1 MKQKIDRAGQLYSDL
16 LTACSRKQHR
26 DNMQVVLSCFLEALG
41 QSRFHAS
48 TAKSPG
54 AISRFLNHQNWSLRT
69 LIRAMRQH
77 ALSTFRAYLRGRRG
91 RPPLIEVIVDTTSI
105 AKEGV
110 FAELD
115 GWIHTLNNVRGLHV
129 VMLYV
134 CCGELRLP
142 WGFKIWRGK
151 GTPSPTDLALRLVR
165 QLPPEVRARTK
176 HVHLL
181 ADAGFSS
188 QAFMRGVRT
197 LGLDFTIGMRA
208 DRRTT
213 EGQHLK
219 EITSQQHPVTLS
231 GLPDLQLWLYWLWL
245 PAKKGETREQRFL
258 VSSRQRTPQT
268 AKQTGRRRWK
278 IEALFKTLK
287 SRFAF
292 GKFGQKTKLAVL
304 RYLCLSLACFFLCHF
319 EHLNQTA
326 QDQEVSSWPDWGAL
340 AGQVRMRLVGWVQL
354 LELEREK
361 ERILAVWNGSLHH
374 VA

>member
-1 MKQKIDRAGQLYSDL
+1 
-16 LTACSRKQHR
+16 
-26 DNMQVVLSCFLEALG
+26 MQVVLSCFLEALG
-41 QSRFHAS
+41 ISRFHAS

-69 LIRAMRQH
+69 LIRTIRQH
-77 ALSTFRAYLRGRRG
+77 ALRTFQDSLRGRRG
-91 RPPLIEVIVDTTSI
+91 RPPLIEIIVDTTSI
-105 AKEGV
+105 SKEGA

-115 GWIHTLNNVRGLHV
+115 GWIHTLNSVRGLHV

-134 CCGELRLP
+134 CCGDLRLP

-151 GTPSPTDLALRLVR
+151 GSPSPTDLALRLVR
-165 QLPPEVRARTK
+165 QLPSEVRTRTK

-188 QAFMRGVRT
+188 QAFMHGVRD

-213 EGQHLK
+213 EGHRLK
-219 EITSQQHPVTLS
+219 DITRQQCPVTLA
-231 GLPDLQLWLYWLWL
+231 GLPDLQLWLYWVWL
-245 PAKKGETREQRFL
+245 PAKKGEKREQRFI

-268 AKQTGRRRWK
+268 ARQTGRRRWK

-292 GKFGQKTKLAVL
+292 GKFGQKTKLGVL
-304 RYLCLSLACFFLCHF
+304 RYLCLSVACFFLCHV
-319 EHLNQTA
+319 EHLDQTA
-326 QDQEVSSWPDWGAL
+326 SGQEETSWPDWGAL
-340 AGQVRMRLVGWVQL
+340 AGRVRMKFVGWVRL
-354 LELEREK
+354 FELEREM
-361 ERILAVWNGSLHH
+361 ERILVVWDGTRQH
-374 VA
+374 AA

>member
-1 MKQKIDRAGQLYSDL
+1 MKQKMNRAGQLYSDM
-16 LTACSRKQHR
+16 LTACPRKQHR

-41 QSRFHAS
+41 ISRFHAS

-69 LIRAMRQH
+69 LIRTIRQH
-77 ALSTFRAYLRGRRG
+77 ALRTFQDSLRGRRG
-91 RPPLIEVIVDTTSI
+91 RPPLIEIIVDTTSI
-105 AKEGV
+105 SKEGA

-115 GWIHTLNNVRGLHV
+115 GWIHTLNSVRGLHV

-134 CCGELRLP
+134 CCGDLRLP

-151 GTPSPTDLALRLVR
+151 GSPSPTDLALRLVR
-165 QLPPEVRARTK
+165 QLPSEVRTRTK

-188 QAFMRGVRT
+188 QAFMHGVRN

-213 EGQHLK
+213 EGHRLK
-219 EITSQQHPVTLS
+219 DITRQQCPVTLA
-231 GLPDLQLWLYWLWL
+231 GLPDLQLWLYWIWL
-245 PAKKGETREQRFL
+245 PAKKGEKREQRFI

-268 AKQTGRRRWK
+268 ARQTGRRRWK

-292 GKFGQKTKLAVL
+292 GKFGQKTKLGVL
-304 RYLCLSLACFFLCHF
+304 RYLCLSVACFFLCHV
-319 EHLNQTA
+319 EHLDQTA
-326 QDQEVSSWPDWGAL
+326 SGQEVSSWPDWGAL
-340 AGQVRMRLVGWVQL
+340 AGQVRMKFVGWVRL
-354 LELEREK
+354 FELEREM
-361 ERILAVWNGSLHH
+361 ERILAVWDGTRQH
-374 VA
+374 AA

>member
-1 MKQKIDRAGQLYSDL
+1 MKQKIDRAGLLYSDM
-16 LTACSRKQHR
+16 LTACPRKQHR
-26 DNMQVVLSCFLEALG
+26 ANMQVVLSCFLEALG
-41 QSRFHAS
+41 VSRFHAS

-69 LIRAMRQH
+69 LIRTIRQH
-77 ALSTFRAYLRGRRG
+77 ALRTFHDACGGRRG
-91 RPPLIEVIVDTTSI
+91 RPPLIEIIVDTTSI
-105 AKEGV
+105 SKEGV

-165 QLPPEVRARTK
+165 QLPSAVRTRTK

-188 QAFMRGVRT
+188 QTFMHGVRN

-213 EGQHLK
+213 QGQRLK
-219 EITSQQHPVTLS
+219 DITRQQCPVTLS
-231 GLPDLQLWLYWLWL
+231 GLPDLQVWLYWIWL
-245 PAKKGETREQRFL
+245 PAKKGEQREQRFI

-268 AKQTGRRRWK
+268 VKHTGRRRWK

-292 GKFGQKTKLAVL
+292 GKFGQKTKLGVL
-304 RYLCLSLACFFLCHF
+304 RYLCLSVACFFLCHF
-319 EHLNQTA
+319 EHLNQIA
-326 QDQEVSSWPDWGAL
+326 SGQEVSSWPDWGAL
-340 AGQVRMRLVGWVQL
+340 AGQVRMKFIGWVRL
-354 LELEREK
+354 SELEREM
-361 ERILAVWNGSLHH
+361 ERILVVWDGTRHY
-374 VA
+374 AA